1 MNGIGMD
8 ENLRQAPI
16 GVLEATVEGEIT
28 AANPAVATVL
38 DVTPQELVGRDVL
51 SALPRAADGTL
62 REAFADG
69 SPDERSIEEY
79 YPEIDRWLEI
89 DLRSDDDGLR
99 IFVRDRTSRHDR
111 KRKIE
116 QLEHRLER
124 LESIDSLVA
133 TVLRKIIDAS
143 AREEVWRTVCDRLGT
158 TDLYEFAWIGERDLT
173 DGRLQVVASAG
184 DAPELLDTISS
195 KLETDSD
202 VPERVAV
209 ENESTRVVQTIAD
222 ETDMPR
228 ELRVAAFGYGFHSSI
243 AVPLVYGETVYGV
256 MGVYAARK
264 DGFSEQEIASLET
277 LGALAGFAVN
287 AIQQADLLFA
297 DTVTELTLSIQ
308 DGGIP
313 FVVAAESA
321 DEPLSL
327 DGAVVREDETVVCY
341 LRAGD
346 ATEAVVSTLEE
357 HSDVSTV
364 RAVQEDDE
372 TPLLEVGVSGETP
385 MTALSNWGATITDA
399 TYTSRTAEIAAD
411 LPSDGEVRDVVEAVS
426 DGFDET
432 EILAKETRA
441 REPETMEA
449 FRNDLAEALTEKQ
462 RNVLKTAHL
471 SDYFTSPRGS
481 TSEEVA
487 GALDIAGPTVLYHLR
502 NAQRKLLDAFFDE
515 GTVSEAGD

>member
-1 MNGIGMD
+1 MD
-8 ENLRQAPI
+8 DSLRQAPV
-16 GVLEATVEGEIT
+16 GVLEATAEGEIE
-28 AANPAVATVL
+28 AANPAAATVL
-38 DVTPQELVGRDVL
+38 DVAPEELVGRDVA
-51 SALPRAADGTL
+51 SALPRSADGTL
-62 REAFADG
+62 REAFTTG
-69 SPDERSIEEY
+69 PPDERSIEEY
-79 YPEIDRWLEI
+79 YPEIDRWLQI
-89 DLRSDDDGLR
+89 DLLGDGDEVR
-99 IFVRDRTSRHDR
+99 IYVRDRTNCHERKQRIDR
-111 KRKIE
+111 
-116 QLEHRLER
+116 LERRLER

-173 DGRLQVVASAG
+173 DGRLQVAASAG
-184 DAPELLDTISS
+184 DAPEMLDALSDR
-195 KLETDSD
+195 LETDTN

-209 ENESTRVVQTIAD
+209 ENEATRVVQTIAD
-222 ETDMPR
+222 ENDMPR
-228 ELRVAAFGYGFHSSI
+228 ELRVAAFGHGLQSSI

-256 MGVYAARK
+256 MGVYAARE
-264 DGFSEQEIASLET
+264 DGFSEQEVASLET

-297 DTVTELTLSIQ
+297 DTVTELTLSVQ
-308 DGGIP
+308 DDGIP
-313 FVVAAESA
+313 FVVAAEAA

-341 LRAGD
+341 LRAAD
-346 ATEAVVSTLEE
+346 ATEAVMSTLAE
-357 HSDVSTV
+357 HAAISTV
-364 RAVQEDDE
+364 RAVQEGDE

-385 MTALSNWGATITDA
+385 ITALSNWGATITAA
-399 TYTSRTAEIAAD
+399 TYTSRGAEVTAD
-411 LPSDGEVRDVVEAVS
+411 LPADGDVRDVVETVS
-426 DGFDET
+426 DGFGET
-432 EILAKETRA
+432 EILTKETRA

-449 FRNDLAEALTEKQ
+449 FRNDLAEALTDKQ

-487 GALDIAGPTVLYHLR
+487 DALDIAGPTVLYHLR

-515 GTVSEAGD
+515 DAVSEAGD